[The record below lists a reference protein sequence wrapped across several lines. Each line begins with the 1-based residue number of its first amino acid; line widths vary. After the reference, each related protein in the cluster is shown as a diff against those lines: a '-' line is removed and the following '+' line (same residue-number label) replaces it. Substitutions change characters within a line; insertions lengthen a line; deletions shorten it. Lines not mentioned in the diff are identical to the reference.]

1 MAEQDEFNIDVW
13 NKELQRA
20 LTINIKAV
28 YDVVSSTINTKY
40 GLGYSFIYV
49 SQEGINKILNKEI
62 RYVNDKTDNKIPF
75 SIDSLSNIGE
85 GDRKNGILVQSR
97 DAKDDYN
104 RPTKNHYIH
113 AIFINNIKVWKS
125 L

>member
-28 YDVVSSTINTKY
+28 YDVVSSPINTDN

-113 AIFINNIKVWKS
+113 AIFINNIKV
-125 L
+125 

>member
-1 MAEQDEFNIDVW
+1 M
-13 NKELQRA
+13 
-20 LTINIKAV
+20 
-28 YDVVSSTINTKY
+28 
-40 GLGYSFIYV
+40 
-49 SQEGINKILNKEI
+49 NKEI

-113 AIFINNIKVWKS
+113 AIFINNIKV
-125 L
+125 